1 MIRLEIMEEIQ
12 YMEKPDWV
20 SWDDVRI
27 CLNAAHQVNKK
38 GGFEMLNAT
47 ITTDALTEMVKDARC
62 FVALDGKKVV
72 GIACVKILNMKKW
85 FVRDQVLYT
94 FCDGILPEYRGT
106 DVYFGLRKVREAYV
120 KSTGIKIHMFRTSEH
135 NKVVIKLNKKR
146 GFKLVQF
153 HPTPKKIANYYNVT
167 MVKWDDG
174 CPFPDWFLNFMFK
187 LSKIVSKTFFKRN

>member
-1 MIRLEIMEEIQ
+1 MNDIF

-20 SWDDVRI
+20 SWDDIRI

-38 GGFEMLNAT
+38 SGFEMHNAT
-47 ITTDALTEMVKDARC
+47 ITTESLIELTRGAHC
-62 FVALDGKKVV
+62 FVALEGKKVV
-72 GIACVKILNMKKW
+72 GVACVSIEDLKKW
-85 FVRDQVLYT
+85 YVRGPVLYY

-106 DVYFGLRKVREAYV
+106 DVFFGLNELKKSFVKESDVR
-120 KSTGIKIHMFRTSEH
+120 IHMFRTSEH
-135 NKVVIKLNKKR
+135 NKTIIKINLRN

>member
-1 MIRLEIMEEIQ
+1 MEEIR
-12 YMEKPDWV
+12 YLEKPDWV
-20 SWDDVRI
+20 SWDDIRK

-38 GGFEMLNAT
+38 TGFEMRNAN
-47 ITTDALTEMVKDARC
+47 ITTETLTEMVKDARC
-62 FVALDGKKVV
+62 FVALKGKKVIGV
-72 GIACVKILNMKKW
+72 ACVKILNMKKW

-106 DVYFGLRKVREAYV
+106 DVYFSLRKEREAYV

-135 NKVVIKLNKKR
+135 NNVVINLNKKR

-153 HPTPKKIANYYNVT
+153 QPTKKKHANYYQVT

-187 LSKIVSKTFFKRN
+187 LSKIVSKTFFKRY